1 MIENSIDSSQGPQGR
16 KGRYTHFMVRAISVI
31 VAVLLLLSVGWFVGH
46 RQVVTLQNVYARD
59 RSAWQ
64 AREVD
69 LMARAN
75 QAEAKGMLRLAQA
88 ELLLAADDASEKNY
102 GLAASRARHAQDLI
116 VKAIAVPGV
125 TMPLGDL
132 RNEVQSAQERA
143 DAADPRSADLL
154 RLAAGDL
161 GRLLEQSG
169 QA

>member
-1 MIENSIDSSQGPQGR
+1 MA
-16 KGRYTHFMVRAISVI
+16 RAISVI

-46 RQVVTLQNVYARD
+46 RQVVALQHVYARD

-75 QAEAKGMLRLAQA
+75 QAEAKSMLRLAQA

-102 GLAASRARHAQDLI
+102 GLAGSRARRAQDLI
-116 VKAIAVPGV
+116 VRAAAVPGV

-143 DAADPRSADLL
+143 EAADPRAADLL